1 MARKMGYGAA
11 GRRKGRNWPAAAWE
25 ARSPRCAERSS
36 ETWKSEASAVAGR
49 TQASGASVHSV
60 GSWAGAAEASAAAE
74 RRRRWC
80 GRSRWRRRGA
90 DRRSM
95 EGARGVVGDL
105 QGVQVRT
112 RVARRTDR
120 TGEPARR
127 EEGAGRQRISLD
139 AREAGKL

>member
-1 MARKMGYGAA
+1 
-11 GRRKGRNWPAAAWE
+11 
-25 ARSPRCAERSS
+25 
-36 ETWKSEASAVAGR
+36 
-49 TQASGASVHSV
+49 
-60 GSWAGAAEASAAAE
+60 
-74 RRRRWC
+74 
-80 GRSRWRRRGA
+80 
-90 DRRSM
+90 M